1 MTRLLYTT
9 VMTISESWLRR
20 IRRPVFGWA
29 VIALVAEVAVER
41 ALGRQSPSTRSASRQ
56 LVALLPLIP
65 LLVFMLAL
73 VRQVQHMDELQ
84 RKICLDSVVI
94 AFVATLTL
102 VFVGG
107 GLEQAGVYRPPWDE
121 VGTAM
126 MALWACANAYASWK
140 YR

>member
-1 MTRLLYTT
+1 
-9 VMTISESWLRR
+9 MTISGSWLRR

-29 VIALVAEVAVER
+29 LIALIAEVAVER
-41 ALGRQSPSTRSASRQ
+41 ALGRQLPSPRPASRQ
-56 LVALLPLIP
+56 LVGLLPLIP
-65 LLVFMLAL
+65 LLLFMLAL
-73 VRQVQHMDELQ
+73 VRQVQHLDELQ

-94 AFVATLTL
+94 AFIATLIL

-121 VGTAM
+121 IGTTM
-126 MALWACANAYASWK
+126 MALWACAYAYASWK